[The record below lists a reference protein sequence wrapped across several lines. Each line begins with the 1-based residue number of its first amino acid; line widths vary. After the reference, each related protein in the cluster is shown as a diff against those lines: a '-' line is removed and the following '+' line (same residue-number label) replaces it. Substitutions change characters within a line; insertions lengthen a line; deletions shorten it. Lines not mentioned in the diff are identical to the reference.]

1 MFDAQQQA
9 TVQNRVVFQ
18 KAGVTALLSQ
28 HAMRGSVKQKKTRR
42 KRLNIHPNVP
52 TLCIYIFWTP
62 GSFDFFFG
70 NDFNRQKPARK
81 NMILKTSA

>member
-28 HAMRGSVKQKKTRR
+28 HAMRGSVKQKK
-42 KRLNIHPNVP
+42 HVA
-52 TLCIYIFWTP
+52 
-62 GSFDFFFG
+62 SD
-70 NDFNRQKPARK
+70 
-81 NMILKTSA
+81 

>member
-28 HAMRGSVKQKKTRR
+28 HAMRGSVKQKNTSQATEYTS
-42 KRLNIHPNVP
+42 KRTNSVHLHF
-52 TLCIYIFWTP
+52 LDAWQLR
-62 GSFDFFFG
+62 FFFG